1 MTLSSNVNCLNENIN
16 ISENTFDS
24 NEDDL
29 IYVNSTLNH
38 ISEETSAFQELSVLT
53 NSNEN
58 LCLLDKVIAILTTFY
73 NTNITQTALA
83 EFLSLMNFLREKQA
97 EKPDI
102 PDDFDKLAQF
112 IMKSSADEIDYD
124 RTFYCDVCILV
135 YQKLKDISTRV
146 CPICKSSLSTY
157 FHINIKKQIQRIFSE
172 ITVNERSHSNNTSV
186 LKDISDGRI
195 YKKALNEEKSTR
207 SSIFTFSIKTDG
219 ISLCERSQ
227 LMFGRCLAFIWRM

>member
-1 MTLSSNVNCLNENIN
+1 M
-16 ISENTFDS
+16 
-24 NEDDL
+24 
-29 IYVNSTLNH
+29 
-38 ISEETSAFQELSVLT
+38 
-53 NSNEN
+53 
-58 LCLLDKVIAILTTFY
+58 
-73 NTNITQTALA
+73 
-83 EFLSLMNFLREKQA
+83 
-97 EKPDI
+97 
-102 PDDFDKLAQF
+102 
-112 IMKSSADEIDYD
+112 
-124 RTFYCDVCILV
+124 
-135 YQKLKDISTRV
+135 KDISTRV

-227 LMFGRCLAFIWRM
+227 LGVWPLYGVCNEISIDKRFCPENLKLIFGKFVLSKLLMHYFSIVLCLSVGSIKPNFDVFLNPILCELKELEYGIGIKEKICKFFVISGVYDRPARATVLNMIGSTGFFGCLKCYQPGSTLKTSNGI

>member
-1 MTLSSNVNCLNENIN
+1 MTLSSNVNYLNENIN

-29 IYVNSTLNH
+29 IYVNSTINH

-97 EKPDI
+97 
-102 PDDFDKLAQF
+102 DK
-112 IMKSSADEIDYD
+112 
-124 RTFYCDVCILV
+124 
-135 YQKLKDISTRV
+135 TR
-146 CPICKSSLSTY
+146 Y
-157 FHINIKKQIQRIFSE
+157 
-172 ITVNERSHSNNTSV
+172 
-186 LKDISDGRI
+186 
-195 YKKALNEEKSTR
+195 TR
-207 SSIFTFSIKTDG
+207 
-219 ISLCERSQ
+219 
-227 LMFGRCLAFIWRM
+227 